1 MKTMLIITLT
11 FMVGGSSKNEK
22 VEQSANRFMDYCNE
36 NNIKAG
42 LFYYESDSVVIKKVN
57 F

>member
-1 MKTMLIITLT
+1 
-11 FMVGGSSKNEK
+11 MVGGSSKNEK
-22 VEQSANRFMDYCNE
+22 VEQSANRFMEYCNE